1 MLVEEIMT
9 PNPERADVGD
19 SIRDV
24 LFRLIEQDVRHL
36 PIVDEGELIGM
47 ISDRDL
53 RGFTMPL
60 ANEFDPVNTTD
71 RRFEAAVSTLMNG
84 DVISVHPET
93 EIDEVIDIMLDQ
105 KIGAVPVTD
114 SMTGVLVGI
123 VSYIDILR
131 ASRDLF

>member
-1 MLVEEIMT
+1 MLVEELMT
-9 PNPERADVGD
+9 ANPERAEVSD

-36 PIVDEGELIGM
+36 PIVDDGELIGM

-60 ANEFDPVNTTD
+60 ANEFDPINTTD
-71 RRFEAAVSTLMNG
+71 RRFEAAISTLMQG
-84 DVISVHPET
+84 DVISVNPET

-114 SMTGVLVGI
+114 AVTGVLVGI
-123 VSYIDILR
+123 ISYIDIIR
-131 ASRDLF
+131 AARDLF